1 MSAAREVDRET
12 ATTAMPVVPSGDS
25 QSVPWGA
32 PAGTPEPTSW
42 PADPPATSSLAD
54 PPAASWPA
62 GSLTEAGMPRMEPS
76 PDGLLPD
83 ESVPTGLSDAE
94 LAAEHQLIAR
104 RFPDEVPEST
114 TVLPAIPAAS
124 ITPEP
129 AVAPSRNAGS
139 AQHHPVAI
147 TCPGCGASSMVE
159 LTRRDALDFCQR
171 CDFPLFWARDQV
183 VIGEPIDSNDDAL
196 RRLPGTLGRVVIASA
211 PCPHCNEPNLPTAT
225 LCVRCGLSLQA
236 SAPPAPPQPRPRPM
250 VVEPPMEPL
259 EDERHRWWIW
269 LLVLLTLLLV
279 AGIVLL
285 AAQPWN

>member
-1 MSAAREVDRET
+1 
-12 ATTAMPVVPSGDS
+12 
-25 QSVPWGA
+25 
-32 PAGTPEPTSW
+32 
-42 PADPPATSSLAD
+42 
-54 PPAASWPA
+54 
-62 GSLTEAGMPRMEPS
+62 
-76 PDGLLPD
+76 LLPD
-83 ESVPTGLSDAE
+83 ESPPTGLSDSE
-94 LAAEHQLIAR
+94 LAAEQQLIAR
-104 RFPDEVPEST
+104 RYPHGVTEST

-129 AVAPSRNAGS
+129 LPSAAPSRTASGS
-139 AQHHPVAI
+139 QHHPIAI
-147 TCPGCGASSMVE
+147 TCPDCGASAMVE
-159 LTRRDALDFCQR
+159 LTRRDALDFCPR

-196 RRLPGTLGRVVIASA
+196 RRLPGTLGRVVIASS

-236 SAPPAPPQPRPRPM
+236 SAPPSPPQPRQIALP
-250 VVEPPMEPL
+250 EPPMEPL
-259 EDERHRWWIW
+259 EDEPHRWWMW